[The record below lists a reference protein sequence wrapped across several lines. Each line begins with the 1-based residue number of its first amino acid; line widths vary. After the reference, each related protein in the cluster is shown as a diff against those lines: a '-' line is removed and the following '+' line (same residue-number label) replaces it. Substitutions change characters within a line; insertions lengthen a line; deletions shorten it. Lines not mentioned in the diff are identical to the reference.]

1 MERSMKE
8 STVHGVDSTDHAM
21 DSSAH
26 AVDSTTLRRTMWFAQ
41 GKVEKV
47 CKSVQNP
54 CPFQNFYM
62 KMAEFGK
69 KSEGENASFTR
80 LSYYMLTC

>member
-1 MERSMKE
+1 MKE
-8 STVHGVDSTDHAM
+8 SAVHGVDSTDHAM

-26 AVDSTTLRRTMWFAQ
+26 AVGSTSLRRTRWFAQ

-54 CPFQNFYM
+54 CPFQNFCM
-62 KMAEFGK
+62 KMPQFGQ
-69 KSEGENASFTR
+69 KSEGEKTSFTH